1 LQQTRALDH
10 DDRSAKDR
18 GIPLINRNE
27 RSTKGLIAEGIA
39 IVLSILLAF
48 AIDAWWDERQERSEE
63 KEVLKSIY
71 VEFKTNRDDAA
82 AVILTHERAIRS
94 IAQLLQLTADE
105 ILMMSSDLVEE
116 TIGFFATPATFDA
129 VRGSVDALTS
139 SGKLRILQDRELRE
153 ALMTFVTILDDA
165 IEDRNYMAQTSMTVW
180 NEMAKNGGPWRKNAD
195 QLTEGD
201 CTGSRPHRG
210 CYINEMLAYLPAATA
225 QDLLRLR
232 NNKTLMGYV
241 NQNKS
246 NAARYA
252 AEVRQAVLQIEYIL
266 TLLERN
272 LASSVE

>member
-1 LQQTRALDH
+1 LQQTHSLNH

-18 GIPLINRNE
+18 GIPLINRSE
-27 RSTKGLIAEGIA
+27 RNTKGLIAEGIA

-71 VEFKTNRDDAA
+71 IEFKTNRDEAA
-82 AVILTHERAIRS
+82 AVILTHERAIHS
-94 IAQLLQLTADE
+94 IARLQQLTPDE
-105 ILMMSSDLVEE
+105 ILMMPSESVEE

-201 CTGSRPHRG
+201 CTGSRPHRA

-252 AEVRQAVLQIEYIL
+252 SEVRQAVLQIDFIL
-266 TLLERN
+266 TLLEKN
-272 LASSVE
+272 LASASQ